1 MNLTKI
7 LAALLLVLAI
17 GLGVGAWMLSRQP
30 ARPVAAPAAPTAPQP
45 AAPTETH
52 AVVVAAKAVAAGQRL
67 STEDVKVA
75 QLPAAV
81 ANSFATTDVVLG
93 RTTAIALAADTP
105 VFEQQL
111 ISGLALQIEPG
122 QRAVSIA
129 IKEPM
134 AAGHHVRPGDFVDV
148 FFTLDAKNEQ
158 TEVDT
163 QTRLLLARSRVL
175 AYGAASVEN
184 PPPNAAQR
192 QAAQEQEGSS
202 SRGSASRDAGGRPD
216 NANTAVLAVP
226 LTDVERLT
234 LAEKYGQLTLALR
247 HPDDTTQPDASLF
260 AALPTALQPVA
271 GRLKKG
277 EALEGADRSFAGL
290 RLKDLATGAD
300 HKNARR
306 PAAAPAPAYTQA
318 SAPARMPAPVRTNTV
333 EMHQGAAVQTV
344 SY

>member
-17 GLGVGAWMLSRQP
+17 GLGFGAWMLSRQP
-30 ARPVAAPAAPTAPQP
+30 ARQVAATSAQTAPQP
-45 AAPTETH
+45 ATPTESH

-67 STEDVKVA
+67 AAEDVKLA

-81 ANSFATTDVVLG
+81 PTSFANTQDVVG
-93 RTTAIALAADTP
+93 RTTTVALAVDAP
-105 VFEQQL
+105 VFEPQL
-111 ISGLALQIEPG
+111 LSGLALQVEPG

-129 IKEPM
+129 VKEAM
-134 AAGHHVRPGDFVDV
+134 AAGNHVRPGDFVDV
-148 FFTLDAKNEQ
+148 FFTLDGKNEQ
-158 TEVDT
+158 AEVDT

-184 PPPNAAQR
+184 PPPTAAQR
-192 QAAQEQEGSS
+192 QAAQEQDNVTR
-202 SRGSASRDAGGRPD
+202 RGSASRDTGGRPEA
-216 NANTAVLAVP
+216 ANTAVLAVP

-247 HPDDTTQPDASLF
+247 HPDDTSVPDASLF
-260 AALPTALQPVA
+260 AALPPALQPVA

-277 EALEGADRSFAGL
+277 ETLQDADRAYAGL
-290 RLKDLATGAD
+290 RFKHLATGAD
-300 HKNARR
+300 SKNARR
-306 PAAAPAPAYTQA
+306 PAPAPAAPYTQA
-318 SAPARMPAPVRTNTV
+318 SAPARAPQPVRANTV
-333 EMHQGAAVQTV
+333 EMYQGAAVQTV